1 MTESS
6 VISAMVLD
14 DNRTRS
20 WLEDHRRR
28 TIPWLTPTQ
37 AAKLLE
43 VKEHVVY
50 ELIGKHLLVA
60 DLVSGGRSMLKRI
73 RHDSLK
79 AFQRDYVSL
88 STLAK
93 AVGTTATVLL
103 ATLSARPVTGPRI
116 DGGRQYFFRRE
127 DLAGLNLPAAVED

>member
-1 MTESS
+1 M
-6 VISAMVLD
+6 
-14 DNRTRS
+14 
-20 WLEDHRRR
+20 
-28 TIPWLTPTQ
+28 
-37 AAKLLE
+37 
-43 VKEHVVY
+43 Y

-73 RHDSLK
+73 QHDSLK

-93 AVGTTATVLL
+93 AAGTTATALL
-103 ATLSARPVTGPRI
+103 TMLPAKPVTGPRI

-127 DLAGLNLPAAVED
+127 DLVGLKLSAAAED